1 MKIKKKYK
9 LIYQCIKQ
17 VESVL
22 LSTMSNLTNFKKF
35 QLNISMEQMLTT
47 KLLVDKARKWLG
59 INTLLL

>member
-59 INTLLL
+59 INTLL